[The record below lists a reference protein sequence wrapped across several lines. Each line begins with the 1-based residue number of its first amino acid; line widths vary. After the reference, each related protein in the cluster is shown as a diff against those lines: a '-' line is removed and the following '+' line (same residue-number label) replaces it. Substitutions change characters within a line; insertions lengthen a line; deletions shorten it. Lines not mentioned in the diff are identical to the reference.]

1 MKGPGVLGYSR
12 SARQIGLFLYF
23 LCVRGFYD

>member
-12 SARQIGLFLYF
+12 SAATDRVFPLLPMPQGFL
-23 LCVRGFYD
+23 